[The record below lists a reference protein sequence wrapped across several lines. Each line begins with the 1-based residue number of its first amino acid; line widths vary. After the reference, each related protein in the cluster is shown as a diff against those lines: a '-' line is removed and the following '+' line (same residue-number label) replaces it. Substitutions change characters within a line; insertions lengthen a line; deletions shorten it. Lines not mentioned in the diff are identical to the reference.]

1 MNHINIF
8 SFKLINILVRVYWL
22 IRVYFSSRVTSNYKS
37 NTLKKREFERQS
49 MNSILD
55 SISQPKEIQNLNLKE
70 LIQLAKECR
79 HRIIEVTSQQ
89 GGHLAS
95 SLGTVEI
102 TVALLKNFDFSI
114 DRIVWDVGHQAYPYK
129 ILTDRNK
136 HFDSLGK
143 AGGIKK
149 FLSRDES
156 SYDHFGAGHASTSIS
171 AALGMAIGRDLQQ
184 KKHRVIAIIGDGAMT
199 GGLAFEALNHNGSLD
214 KNVLVIYNDNGI
226 SIDPNVGAI
235 SKLLTRFASS
245 RFYNRF
251 REETLE
257 FAEKAPFSEQ
267 LGLKTTLQKLHDSAK
282 SFFSP
287 PSMLFEQLGWRYFG
301 TVDGHKLPDLLNLID
316 HVKNLDGP
324 IVIHAITQ
332 KGKGYAFAEEDSYK
346 YHGVTPFEPVDGK
359 FIKKEPTGNAKSF
372 SEVFGDKLDELM
384 ARDQK
389 LVVLSAAMLSG
400 TGIVKLQPKYP
411 DRVLDVGIAEGHAV
425 TCSAGLAVAGNKPF
439 VAIYSTFLQRA
450 LDHIIH
456 DIAIQK
462 LPVCFMI
469 DRAGFVGADGPTH
482 HGLYDLTYLR
492 MIPNMTIMVPRN
504 GAELRGMMEFA
515 CNYEKG
521 PLAIR
526 YPKAST
532 AEVDENKS
540 PQLEFGKAYIL
551 RKGEDVALFAVGLMV
566 DTAEDVADLLQAKGY
581 STAVI
586 NARFVKPLDEKM
598 IVNFGN
604 KVKLLVSME
613 ENTRH
618 GGFGSGV
625 LETLSENGIR
635 VPTLLIGAPDR
646 FIEQASQEEQR
657 KAANLNAEQIFM
669 RILERIHL
677 PAEKIGNKRTGL
689 QKIHA

>member
-257 FAEKAPFSEQ
+257 FADKAPFSEQ
-267 LGLKTTLQKLHDSAK
+267 LGLKKTLQKLHDSAK

-469 DRAGFVGADGPTH
+469 DRAGLVGADGPTH